1 MTYGFRKVGAVVAVT
16 ALAAGAAY
24 AVGFERSD
32 TSTAASGGDR
42 ADESRCDDGP
52 DFSALAEKLGVSRA
66 ELKGA
71 FEAIRPTED
80 GPGDFGGPDGPDDGP
95 DDGPGFGPEGP
106 DGPPPELG
114 ASLAKELGVSESELR
129 KAFEAAPRPPV
140 PGGPPGFRER
150 GERLDRSALAASLAK
165 SLGLEQSKV
174 EAALAKRLEAHEAEH
189 RERHQELAA
198 ALAKELG
205 LSTAK
210 VEAALE
216 ELAPHGR

>member
-1 MTYGFRKVGAVVAVT
+1 MTYGFRKVGSVVAVT

-32 TSTAASGGDR
+32 TSTAALSGDR
-42 ADESRCDDGP
+42 ADDADRCDGGP
-52 DFSALAEKLGVSRA
+52 DFSALAEKLGVSEA

-95 DDGPGFGPEGP
+95 GFGPGGP
-106 DGPPPELG
+106 DGPPRELG

-129 KAFEAAPRPPV
+129 KAFEAAPRPPM
-140 PGGPPGFRER
+140 PDGPPGFRER
-150 GERLDRSALAASLAK
+150 GDRPDLSALAASLAK

-174 EAALAKRLEAHEAEH
+174 EAALSKRLEEHEAEH
-189 RERHQELAA
+189 RDGHREMAA